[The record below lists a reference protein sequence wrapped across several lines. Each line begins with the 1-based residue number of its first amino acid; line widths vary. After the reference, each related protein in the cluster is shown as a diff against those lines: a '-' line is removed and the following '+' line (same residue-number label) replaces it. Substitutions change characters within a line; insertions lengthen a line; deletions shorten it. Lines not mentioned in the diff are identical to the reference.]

1 MVPTSRLETIA
12 TINAAASRT
21 NRSYLDK
28 SVRLVFG
35 LAAFICAAC
44 FASWC
49 ETSEAASPLAV
60 HVQDNHLVDANGN
73 FLRLYGVDR
82 SGSEFMCVAGAGVF
96 DGPVDAAAIAAI
108 AAWRLNAVR
117 VPLNEDCWLGINL
130 PDSNPYIGAA
140 YQNAIIAF
148 VQALNNAGIYVILDL
163 HWNAPSTYVA
173 NQQQPMADLDHA
185 PTFWTSVASTFKEF
199 PGVIFD
205 LYNEPYVSSW
215 QCWQSGCSVTTSDG
229 TWPTAG
235 MTTLVNVVRATGA
248 TQPIMLGGLS
258 YASDLSQ
265 WLAYAPVDPMSGPA
279 QLVASYHSYCGPP
292 GTSTVA
298 QCQAELSSIQAEQWP
313 VVSTVAASV
322 PVVTGEFG
330 EFDCATT
337 YVTPYMAFA
346 DAEGISYLGWAWIT
360 SNCGSFPALIS
371 AYTGTPTAY
380 GIGLK
385 SHLGALSA
393 RHDTHDYNGDGFS
406 DVAWRE
412 RPGGNLAIWLMNGTA
427 VLSSASLG
435 TVATSWLIVGQR
447 DFNGDGYADLLWRD
461 AAGHTAMWFISATTG
476 SGNGI
481 EVLSSANVGTVPITW
496 SVVGTGDFNGDG
508 IGDLLWR
515 DGSGNTAIWLMN
527 GATVTSSG
535 DIGNIPT
542 TWSVVGTGDFNGDG
556 MADILWRDTLG
567 NTAIWFM
574 KGTTV
579 ASTASVGNIPTSWSV
594 IGTGD
599 FNGDG
604 MADILW
610 RDGVGDTSIWLMNG
624 ATVLSAG
631 ALGTIPTTWSIAQVG
646 DYNGDSMSDLLWQD
660 NLGNTAM
667 WFISGTTVASSAA
680 VGNIPTNWTIQSVNA
695 E

>member
-1 MVPTSRLETIA
+1 MSPTSQVIETIA
-12 TINAAASRT
+12 TIIAPASRT
-21 NRSYLDK
+21 NRSYLGK
-28 SVRLVFG
+28 SVRLVLG
-35 LAAFICAAC
+35 LAAFVCAAC

-60 HVQDNHLVDANGN
+60 HVQNNHLVDANGN

-82 SGSEFMCVAGAGVF
+82 SGSEYMCVSGAGVF

-108 AAWRLNAVR
+108 ADWRVNAVR

-130 PDSNPYIGAA
+130 SNPYVGVP
-140 YQNAIIAF
+140 YQNAILAF
-148 VQALNNAGIYVILDL
+148 VQALNNAGMYVILDL
-163 HWNAPSTYVA
+163 HWNAPGTYIA

-185 PTFWTSVASTFKEF
+185 PTFWTSVANAFKEF

-205 LYNEPYVSSW
+205 LYNEPYVGSW

-265 WLAYAPVDPMSGPA
+265 WLAHMPVDPLSPA

-298 QCQAELSSIQAEQWP
+298 ECEAELSSIQTEQWP
-313 VVSTVAASV
+313 VVSTVAGSV

-330 EFDCATT
+330 EYDCATT

-346 DAEGISYLGWAWIT
+346 DAKGFSYLGWAWNT
-360 SNCGSFPALIS
+360 YGCGSFPALIS

-393 RHDTHDYNGDGFS
+393 RHDTHDYNGDRFS
-406 DVAWRE
+406 DIAWRDA
-412 RPGGNLAIWLMNGTA
+412 GGDLAIWLMNGA
-427 VLSSASLG
+427 LVSSSVSLG
-435 TVATSWLIVGQR
+435 TVAASWFIVGQR
-447 DFNGDGYADLLWRD
+447 DFDGDGYADLLWRD
-461 AAGHTAMWFISATTG
+461 AAGHTAMWFISATSG

-481 EVLSSANVGTVPITW
+481 EVLSSANIGTVPITW
-496 SVVGTGDFNGDG
+496 SVAGTGDFNGDG
-508 IGDLLWR
+508 MGDLLWR
-515 DGSGNTAIWLMN
+515 DASGDTAIWLMN
-527 GATVTSSG
+527 GATVASSAA
-535 DIGNIPT
+535 IGNMPT

-556 MADILWRDTLG
+556 KADLLWRDTSG
-567 NTAIWFM
+567 DTAIWFM
-574 KGTTV
+574 
-579 ASTASVGNIPTSWSV
+579 N
-594 IGTGD
+594 
-599 FNGDG
+599 
-604 MADILW
+604 
-610 RDGVGDTSIWLMNG
+610 
-624 ATVLSAG
+624 
-631 ALGTIPTTWSIAQVG
+631 
-646 DYNGDSMSDLLWQD
+646 
-660 NLGNTAM
+660 
-667 WFISGTTVASSAA
+667 GTTVASSAA
-680 VGNIPTNWTIQSVNA
+680 LGNISTAWSVVATGDFNGDGFSDILWQDGSGNIAVWLMNGATIWSSGGLGNVPTTWSILTGDYNGDGKSDLLWRDTSGNNSIWFMNGTTVASAASLGNIATTWTVQSTNA